1 MARVD
6 VDFMADGCRVAG
18 IATGPGDSRAPLLV
32 ALHGGGYNAR
42 YYDLPGHSLLDLA
55 EATGFQVIALNRPG
69 YRGSERLPTDAI
81 TFSDNAEMLDRAIEM
96 LWREAPDQCPG
107 VVVIAHSVGAAVAVH
122 LAARHPHWPLL
133 GLALNGLID
142 SPPERVANVFHEFP
156 SGQPVSFTPE
166 QRRAFMYGPADTID
180 PDIIE
185 RAEPSTEPG
194 PLEELLEIND
204 GWPAD
209 APGKAARVTVPIH
222 CALARFDVLWEMNRA
237 NIDEFTRRFTSAP
250 SVETTVFPRSGH
262 NIDHHRVGRELHLR
276 QLAFAWQCAFD
287 R

>member
-1 MARVD
+1 MT
-6 VDFMADGCRVAG
+6 G
-18 IATGPGDSRAPLLV
+18 IATGPGESRAPLLV

-55 EATGFQVIALNRPG
+55 EATDFQVIALNRPG
-69 YRGSERLPTDAI
+69 YRGSERIPADGI
-81 TFSDNAEMLDRAIEM
+81 TFADNAEMLDRAIDM
-96 LWREAPDQCPG
+96 LWRRAPDQCPG
-107 VVVIAHSVGAAVAVH
+107 VVVIAHSVGAAIAVH

-133 GLALNGLID
+133 GVALNGLID
-142 SPPERVANVFHEFP
+142 SPPQRFVDLFHGTP
-156 SGQPVSFTPE
+156 PGQPVTFTPE
-166 QRRAFMYGPADTID
+166 QRRGFMYGPNDTID
-180 PDIIE
+180 PDIIQ
-185 RAEPSTEPG
+185 RAEPSTEPA
-194 PLEELLEIND
+194 PREELLEIND
-204 GWPAD
+204 RWPAD
-209 APGKAARVTVPIH
+209 APGETARVTVPIH

-237 NIDEFTRRFTSAP
+237 NIDTFTRRFTSAP